1 MSACCSINLS
11 TNEKGQKDTRLQP
24 MKAPSTASSS
34 TLMCSILLP
43 MTTCLKDQNCFK
55 PQDGQILKQISE
67 PTEIGLNSLV
77 QTHIK
82 IRCYEIRICHGAS
95 RGQCV
100 QTRLGS
106 NFTRFSI
113 RNLCLG
119 VNKVGF
125 CATSTTCCVD
135 FDHLRRMCFVR
146 CRPTLHQDLG
156 RSYI

>member
-1 MSACCSINLS
+1 MSSSSSSTPQSSSFQARVNSPLS
-11 TNEKGQKDTRLQP
+11 TCNCCYSSECRPAVALIFLQTRRGQKDTCLQP

-34 TLMCSILLP
+34 TLMSSILLP

-113 RNLCLG
+113 RNL
-119 VNKVGF
+119 
-125 CATSTTCCVD
+125 S
-135 FDHLRRMCFVR
+135 
-146 CRPTLHQDLG
+146 
-156 RSYI
+156 RSE